1 MSYHEILGQ
10 FNPARTAGGF
20 LPGGSDRQDT
30 DSIEDTAL
38 MLDGGIWWVRLA
50 IENHDLIHYLIG
62 NVAFPFTID
71 SDFP

>member
-1 MSYHEILGQ
+1 MKSSVNSIPPGL
-10 FNPARTAGGF
+10 PADSFQA
-20 LPGGSDRQDT
+20 GSDRQDT